1 MNSDTTHPLDPIRVL
16 IADDHAM
23 FRAGLRAILDSRR
36 DISCVGEVTNGRDA
50 VDEIL
55 RLQPDVAFL
64 DVRMPKLDGVSAAH
78 TLSSARCPT
87 KILILTTYDDDK
99 TLSQAIAAGA
109 SGFLLK
115 SLPPE
120 ELLSAIKIVTR
131 GDSTIDPSLVRRL
144 APRLAQSLLPAPAP
158 PRETQQLTARE
169 HDVLLLIADALT
181 NVEISE
187 HLGIGVQTVKTHVSR
202 ILSKLGLRDR
212 IQAAV
217 YVHKNNLVKRRSP
230 PNPF

>member
-1 MNSDTTHPLDPIRVL
+1 MLSNDAMSASGPIRVL

-23 FRAGLRAILDSRR
+23 FRMGLRSTLD
-36 DISCVGEVTNGRDA
+36 DQPDVHCVAEVSNGRDA

-64 DVRMPKLDGVSAAH
+64 DVRMPKLDGISAAK
-78 TLSSARCPT
+78 TLTSARCPT
-87 KILILTTYDDDK
+87 KVLILTTYDDDDA
-99 TLSQAIAAGA
+99 LRQAIAAGA

-120 ELLSAIKIVTR
+120 ELLSAIKIVAR
-131 GDSTIDPSLVRRL
+131 GDTMLDPSLVRRL
-144 APRLAQSLLPAPAP
+144 APRLAESLQPLPDP
-158 PRETQQLTARE
+158 PRETEQLTARE
-169 HDVLLLIADALT
+169 RDVLLLIGEALT

-187 HLGIGVQTVKTHVSR
+187 RLGIGIQTVKTHVSR
-202 ILSKLGLRDR
+202 VLSKLGFRDR

-217 YVHKNNLVKRRSP
+217 YVHKNNLAERPRQETP
-230 PNPF
+230 